1 MSENL
6 DELGVN
12 GEFEEDGREI
22 VLDTSGEVE
31 LTDDATEGV
40 AELRDTI
47 AQQNSEAE
55 QYAIEFLKKVV
66 RIRGVRHTRT
76 MHAINF
82 DAMVVQLLES
92 KAARMVSPPR
102 CWNV

>member
-6 DELGVN
+6 DELGIN

-22 VLDTSGEVE
+22 ILDTSGEAE

-47 AQQNSEAE
+47 AQQDSEAE
-55 QYAIEFLKKVV
+55 QYAIDFLKKG
-66 RIRGVRHTRT
+66 RAH
-76 MHAINF
+76 
-82 DAMVVQLLES
+82 
-92 KAARMVSPPR
+92 PR
-102 CWNV
+102 RADYPRRLPASGTAQTPHE